1 MKKYRLSRMR
11 LRARPAR
18 EPRWRIQPREL
29 EVLRA
34 VRDGLVYRDLLFGD
48 LAPWMLGTRDV
59 SWSITLL
66 VFHGMVRLGAFGFGP
81 PEISAQGLRMLD
93 RWVDLHA
100 LGDQL

>member
-1 MKKYRLSRMR
+1 MKTYRTSGRHSRAG
-11 LRARPAR
+11 LAR

-34 VRDGLVYRDLLFGD
+34 VRDGLVNRDLLFGD

-66 VFHGMVRLGAFGFGP
+66 VFHGMVRLGAFGLGP
-81 PEISAQGLRMLD
+81 PQISAQGLLMLD

-100 LGDQL
+100 LGDQW